1 MAEKKKQEQEEDMG
15 ALVRILSYDI
25 PGDKNIYTGLTKIKG
40 VSWSISNVICK
51 LLSLDKSM
59 KIGQL
64 TDKDIEKIEK
74 TVENIETLKYLKNR
88 RSDLD
93 TGKDLHIIGTNLD
106 MRKEFD
112 VKRMKQIRSYK
123 GVRHSLKQ
131 PVRGQRTRS
140 HFRTTGVAVG
150 VKKPKTGKKG

>member
-1 MAEKKKQEQEEDMG
+1 
-15 ALVRILSYDI
+15 
-25 PGDKNIYTGLTKIKG
+25 
-40 VSWSISNVICK
+40 
-51 LLSLDKSM
+51 
-59 KIGQL
+59 
-64 TDKDIEKIEK
+64 
-74 TVENIETLKYLKNR
+74 
-88 RSDLD
+88 
-93 TGKDLHIIGTNLD
+93 